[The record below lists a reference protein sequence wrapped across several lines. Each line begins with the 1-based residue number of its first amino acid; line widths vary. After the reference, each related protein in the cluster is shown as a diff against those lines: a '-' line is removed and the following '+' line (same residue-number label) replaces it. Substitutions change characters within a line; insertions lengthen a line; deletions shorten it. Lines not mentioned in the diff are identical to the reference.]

1 MFNQTNKKEISFE
14 GRGNLFIKYYTYSEE
29 LGAKFLEKLKET
41 KAIGEIGLDI
51 KSYLLKHGFINEA
64 NEFVGLPPQRV
75 VIKDGTDYFDE
86 ANIQNANFVFQK
98 GGVLEEPLNAKT
110 VVVGGGTNVE
120 INAENVNLIGQNQHS
135 GDIYTDFLRARNTV
149 IENPAIAQKKVI
161 MTNSSNKS
169 ILNCERGIVMYG
181 TSKLSNARIGGDLD
195 MIFGK
200 SEVENAVIKKCLQS
214 YGGNSIN
221 KVKIGDRLIIWDN
234 SFPTEVK
241 NAEINHGL
249 IVNGRNASKL
259 SLKNIKALNFQFHLA
274 PRPEAITLS
283 GHIQGKLYKSK
294 GVNFSPTVKLDK
306 KARKSL
312 PLSQFKLKYGP
323 SHRYNP
329 NSGSTVI

>member
-149 IENPAIAQKKVI
+149 IENPAIAQK
-161 MTNSSNKS
+161 
-169 ILNCERGIVMYG
+169 
-181 TSKLSNARIGGDLD
+181 
-195 MIFGK
+195 
-200 SEVENAVIKKCLQS
+200 
-214 YGGNSIN
+214 
-221 KVKIGDRLIIWDN
+221 
-234 SFPTEVK
+234 
-241 NAEINHGL
+241 
-249 IVNGRNASKL
+249 
-259 SLKNIKALNFQFHLA
+259 
-274 PRPEAITLS
+274 
-283 GHIQGKLYKSK
+283 
-294 GVNFSPTVKLDK
+294 
-306 KARKSL
+306 
-312 PLSQFKLKYGP
+312 
-323 SHRYNP
+323 
-329 NSGSTVI
+329 